1 MNCYQCGC
9 RLSPNDF
16 CTNCGTDVSRYKK
29 ILSVSNHFYNIGLE
43 KANVRD
49 LSGAIGSLRQSLKLN
64 KNNIEARNLLGLVYF
79 EMGETILALSEWVIS
94 KNVSPKKNIADD
106 YINAIQSNPNK
117 LESINQTIKKYNQ
130 ALSYC
135 KQDNLDLAVIQ
146 LKKVLSLNPNY
157 IQAHQLLALLYM
169 NIEEWERAKLELVK
183 CSAIDTN
190 NTTTLRYLKEVNAMI
205 NFDEVK
211 IQSKKKKQVD
221 DDILKYRSGN
231 DMIIQPINT
240 KEPTGFSTL
249 INIVIG
255 VVIGLAIALFLI
267 LPARIQA
274 AKANINKE
282 VTEYGNL
289 LDAKTSKIEELESNE
304 KDLLGKIATVQQS
317 LDEYTGTDG
326 AMAAYEQLIKA
337 SSIYFNDTTAAMDV
351 AECLGEID
359 NEYLAI
365 SSSETFQ
372 SLYDALLLEIGV
384 NASKQYYTSGMAEYN
399 SENYLEA
406 IKYLLL
412 SVKFNG
418 ADGEALLSLGNSY
431 RLNGDKE
438 EAIQIYTKVIELF
451 PGTYRANKSQRYLD
465 EYKAQ

>member
-9 RLSPNDF
+9 RLSANDF
-16 CTNCGTDVSRYKK
+16 CTNCGTDVSRFKK
-29 ILSVSNHFYNIGLE
+29 ILSVSNLFYNVGLE
-43 KANVRD
+43 KAGVRD
-49 LSGAIGSLRQSLKLN
+49 LSGAIGNLRQSLKLN

-79 EMGETILALSEWVIS
+79 EMGETVLALSEWVIS
-94 KNVSPKKNIADD
+94 KNVRPKKNIADD
-106 YINAIQSNPNK
+106 YITAIQSNPNK

-130 ALSYC
+130 ALTYC

-146 LKKVLSLNPNY
+146 LKKVLSLNPKY

-169 NIEEWERAKLELVK
+169 NIEEWEKAKRELIK
-183 CSAIDTN
+183 CSSIDTN
-190 NTTTLRYLKEVNAMI
+190 NTTTLRYFKEVNSML
-205 NFDEVK
+205 NLDEVK
-211 IQSKKKKQVD
+211 LQTKKKKEID

-274 AKANINKE
+274 AKADINKE
-282 VTEYGNL
+282 VTEYGDL
-289 LDAKTSKIEELESNE
+289 LDAKTSKIEELENNE
-304 KDLLGKIATVQQS
+304 QDLLEKITTVQLA

-337 SSIYFNDTTAAMDV
+337 SSIYFNDTTDAMAV

-359 NEYLAI
+359 DEYLSI
-365 SSSETFQ
+365 SSSDTFK
-372 SLYDALLLEIGV
+372 SLYDSIVLAIGTQ
-384 NASKQYYTSGMAEYN
+384 ASKEYYNSGMTEYN
-399 SENYLEA
+399 SENYQEA

-412 SVKFNG
+412 SVKFN
-418 ADGEALLSLGNSY
+418 AEDGEALLSLGNSY
-431 RLNGDKE
+431 RQNEEKE
-438 EAIQIYTKVIELF
+438 EAIEIYTKVIELF
-451 PGTYRANKSQRYLD
+451 PGTNRAKKSQNYLD
-465 EYKAQ
+465 EYSEQ